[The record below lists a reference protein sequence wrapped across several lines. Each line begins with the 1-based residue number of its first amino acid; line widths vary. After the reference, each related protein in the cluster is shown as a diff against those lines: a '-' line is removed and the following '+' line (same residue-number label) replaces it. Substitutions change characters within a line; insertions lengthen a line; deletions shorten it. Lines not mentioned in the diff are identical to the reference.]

1 MLAVA
6 ALFFA
11 SACGDDDGDDDGPM
25 MDPIVGSY
33 TMSQVTLNSD
43 LDYAGQTL
51 PAGSDITIIVEGLL
65 FLESPCDDPS
75 NTIIIL
81 DADMGLAYGCQN
93 ESVTP
98 VDFGT
103 WLRDETT
110 NSLTLFITIAGN
122 DVPLRITDLR
132 ETSTSIAGTIPSL
145 LLPNAPGFEPPLVT
159 ANVDIVFDRVD

>member
-1 MLAVA
+1 MLAVV

-11 SACGDDDGDDDGPM
+11 SACGDDDGGDEPM
-25 MDPIVGSY
+25 VDPLVGSY
-33 TMSQVTLNSD
+33 TMTQVTLNND
-43 LDYAGQTL
+43 LNYGGQNL
-51 PAGSDITIIVEGLL
+51 PAGSDITPIVEGLL
-65 FLESPCDDPS
+65 FLESPCANPS

-81 DADMGLAYGCQN
+81 DADKGLAYGCQN
-93 ESVTP
+93 ENVDP

-132 ETSTSIAGTIPSL
+132 ETSTSIGGTIPSL
-145 LLPNAPGFEPPLVT
+145 LLPNEPGSEPPLVT
-159 ANVDIVFDRVD
+159 ANVDIVFDRVN